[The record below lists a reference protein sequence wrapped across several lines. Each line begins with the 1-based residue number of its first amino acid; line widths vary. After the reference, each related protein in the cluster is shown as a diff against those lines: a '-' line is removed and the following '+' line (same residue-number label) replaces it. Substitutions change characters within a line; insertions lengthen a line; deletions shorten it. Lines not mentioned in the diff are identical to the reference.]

1 MEQDLRSYS
10 PLTFAFLGD
19 GVYGLYVRTALVNSG
34 NTQAR
39 KLHERTSRIVS
50 ATAQARA
57 LDAISDVLTDEE
69 ADIVNRGSNAHTAH
83 QAKNASS
90 FDYHRA
96 TGLETLFGYLY
107 LKGDTDRIEE
117 LIELCIDS
125 VTGSGRQDG
134 R

>member
-10 PLTFAFLGD
+10 PLTFAFIGD
-19 GVYGLYVRTALVNSG
+19 GVYGLYVRTALVNAG

-50 ATAQARA
+50 ATAQAKA
-57 LDAISDVLTDEE
+57 LDAISDMLTDEE
-69 ADIVNRGSNAHTAH
+69 TDIVKRGTNAHTSH

-90 FDYHRA
+90 YDYHKA
-96 TGLETLFGYLY
+96 TGLEALFGYLY

-117 LIELCIDS
+117 LIQRCIDGS
-125 VTGSGRQDG
+125 VADSR
-134 R
+134 